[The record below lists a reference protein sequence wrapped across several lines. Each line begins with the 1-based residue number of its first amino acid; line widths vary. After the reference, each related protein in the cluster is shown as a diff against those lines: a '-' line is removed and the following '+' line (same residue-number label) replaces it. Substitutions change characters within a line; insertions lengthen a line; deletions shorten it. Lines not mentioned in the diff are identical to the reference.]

1 MLHVD
6 IKKRLSN
13 GESKAFAL
21 NVNFT
26 VAGGTTV
33 LFGPSGSGKTT
44 TLRLIA
50 GVLTPD
56 EGSITV
62 SERVFFDS
70 ERSLNLSV
78 QRRRVGYVFQ
88 DYALFPHLTAEQ
100 NVAYGVRPEEKGNNN
115 CRKISK
121 RERARELLSLL
132 GVEQAAERHPAQLS
146 GGESQRVALAR
157 TLASEPTI
165 MLLDEPLSAVDVKTR
180 EQLLMEIKDVQRSTN
195 IPFLYVTHNPT
206 EAIKVGAHVIVLD
219 QGCVVRRGHPEA
231 VLSEFGRDHF
241 DYLVSGNRDEV

>member
-1 MLHVD
+1 MTSGKSEAFTLH
-6 IKKRLSN
+6 
-13 GESKAFAL
+13 
-21 NVNFT
+21 VNFT
-26 VAGGTTV
+26 AADETTV

-56 EGSITV
+56 EGSIKV
-62 SERVFFDS
+62 GERIFFDS
-70 ERSLNLSV
+70 ERNLNLSV

-100 NVAYGVRPEEKGNNN
+100 NVAYGVRPGENGNNGQ
-115 CRKISK
+115 RKINK

-132 GVEQAAERHPAQLS
+132 RVEHTAKRHPAQLS

-157 TLASEPTI
+157 TLASEPTV

-180 EQLLMEIKDVQRSTN
+180 EQLLMEIRDVQRSTN
-195 IPFLYVTHNPT
+195 IPFLYVTHNPA
-206 EAIKVGAHVIVLD
+206 EAIKIGAHVVLLD
-219 QGCVVRRGHPEA
+219 QGCVVRRGRPEA
-231 VLSEFGRDHF
+231 VLS
-241 DYLVSGNRDEV
+241 VSGDRNEASDH